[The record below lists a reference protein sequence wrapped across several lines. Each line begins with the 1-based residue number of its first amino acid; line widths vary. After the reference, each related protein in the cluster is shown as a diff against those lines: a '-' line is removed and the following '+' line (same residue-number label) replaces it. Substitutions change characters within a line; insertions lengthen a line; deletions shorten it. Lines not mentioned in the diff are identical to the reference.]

1 MACDDPYGSVLQPQ
15 VVAII
20 QAVFRALESAPSSLL
35 EKSTQQ
41 EPSQPQSHKLKRFGL
56 DLLVDEDLHVWLI
69 EVNVLKGRP
78 KGYGLGASKGPGG
91 DMKTEMVR
99 FSERFSIAV
108 PTFVRFRRLFADS

>member
-41 EPSQPQSHKLKRFGL
+41 EPQPHKLKRFGL
-56 DLLVDEDLHVWLI
+56 DLLVDEDFHVWLI

-91 DMKTEMVR
+91 DMKTEMAR
-99 FSERFSIAV
+99 FSE
-108 PTFVRFRRLFADS
+108 